1 MGQRR
6 KVILVTDGDIY
17 AAKTIE
23 LAAKNVEGDV
33 FPAQKEIQAN
43 EQDLNLCR

>member
-23 LAAKNVEGDV
+23 LAAKKVGGRCISSSKGNPSKRTG
-33 FPAQKEIQAN
+33 
-43 EQDLNLCR
+43 LNLYR

>member
-1 MGQRR
+1 MTTKR

-23 LAAKNVEGDV
+23 YAAAQVEGAA
-33 FPAQKEIQAN
+33 FRNQRAILRSGAG
-43 EQDLNLCR
+43 LN